1 MRIPTRFATPIL
13 LALFLF
19 LAACAHMPRML
30 GGTGDLDLRLD
41 GEQNHEASLPAG
53 RVMVLDM
60 RDPGQS
66 GYVFSGTS
74 FNPKLLRLDG
84 IEPSD
89 GGRRVRYTF
98 TALAEGE
105 GEVLI
110 KIKRSEPGYIP
121 DVFKRVRFTIT
132 KD

>member
-1 MRIPTRFATPIL
+1 M
-13 LALFLF
+13 
-19 LAACAHMPRML
+19 
-30 GGTGDLDLRLD
+30 
-41 GEQNHEASLPAG
+41 
-53 RVMVLDM
+53 
-60 RDPGQS
+60 
-66 GYVFSGTS
+66 
-74 FNPKLLRLDG
+74 
-84 IEPSD
+84 
-89 GGRRVRYTF
+89 RYTF